1 MGSAT
6 GEDFPLS
13 IGANP
18 IRKMG
23 CSPHKAAVTR
33 IAECQKSAH
42 ISDRGMAMQRLTEQI
57 LSHAKGLPEGTPLAA
72 KSLLHLGSRAA
83 VDQALSRL
91 AERRQL
97 LRAGR
102 GVYLLPVTSR
112 FGTRA
117 PSVEQAV
124 EAIAAQRGEVIVS
137 SGAAAANRLGLTA
150 QVPARSVYLTS
161 GRSRKMR
168 LGKQIVELRHAPRWQ
183 LTLAQRPVGEAIR
196 ALAWLGPDGAEA
208 ALQTL
213 KRKLA
218 PTAFN
223 ELVAAAPQLPTWLA
237 RSVGKVA
244 HG

>member
-1 MGSAT
+1 M
-6 GEDFPLS
+6 
-13 IGANP
+13 
-18 IRKMG
+18 
-23 CSPHKAAVTR
+23 AV
-33 IAECQKSAH
+33 
-42 ISDRGMAMQRLTEQI
+42 QRLTEQI
-57 LSHAKGLPEGTPLAA
+57 FEHAKALPEGTPIAA
-72 KSLLHLGSRAA
+72 KSLLHLGNRAA

-91 AERRQL
+91 AERGQL

-102 GVYLLPVTSR
+102 GIYLLPVTGR

-117 PSVEQAV
+117 PSVELAM
-124 EAIAAQRGEVIVS
+124 EAISAQRGEVIVS

-168 LGKQIVELRHAPRWQ
+168 LGTQIVELRHAPRWQ
-183 LTLAQRPVGEAIR
+183 LALAQRPVGEAIR

-208 ALQTL
+208 ALRTL

-218 PTAFN
+218 PAAFN
-223 ELVAAAPQLPTWLA
+223 ELVAAAPQLPTRLA